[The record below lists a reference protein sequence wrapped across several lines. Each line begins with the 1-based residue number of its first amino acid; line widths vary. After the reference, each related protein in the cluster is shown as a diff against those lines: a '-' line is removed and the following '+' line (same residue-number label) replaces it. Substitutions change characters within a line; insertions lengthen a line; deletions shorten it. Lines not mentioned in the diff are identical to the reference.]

1 MGKPVSA
8 VRSDEAAV
16 YICGTYMNE
25 LGILSSLRRVGWQGP
40 VYAVK
45 DVREGRVLAD
55 LGGSGLAVLEWSLRE
70 PEDVVRLLEEHLGE
84 RKRGI
89 VFFSDE
95 RFLGAFS
102 KEDGKSLTPRLESYG
117 PSTTALPLILDRLLF
132 YEHIERLG
140 LGECPRTVVGTLT
153 NPFSTVGRPLIL
165 RPRRTWRGLAKNPR
179 AVVVRDEKE
188 LEKQESAFRAAG
200 LRPEDWAYQEVL
212 SLAALDN
219 VSVCGWHGEG
229 RTDYV
234 VTRKVLQHPPQM
246 GNGDVCEI
254 CERDGAAEQTTRRI
268 LSSLDYE
275 GPFEMEFVR
284 DQETGA
290 LKVIELNPRF
300 WMQNELANRAL
311 GDSLVRR
318 YLGLPVGDVWSHGEG
333 HPRYWVNTVY
343 ALSRILRGDL
353 RIIRYLCSSESVR
366 VPPFSLTLAYLPIY
380 LRRRL
385 GTRKGAGPVHAAPSA

>member
-1 MGKPVSA
+1 MSA
-8 VRSDEAAV
+8 VRGDEAAV

-25 LGILSSLRRVGWQGP
+25 LGILSSLRRSGWTGP

-55 LGGSGLAVLEWSLRE
+55 LGGSGLEVLEWGLRE
-70 PEDVVRLLEEHLGE
+70 PEDVVELLEEHLGE

-102 KEDGKSLTPRLESYG
+102 KEGGKSRTPRLESYG
-117 PSTTALPLILDRLLF
+117 PSTTALALILDRLLF
-132 YEHIERLG
+132 YEHIGRLD
-140 LGECPRTVVGTLT
+140 LGEFPRTFAGTLK
-153 NPFSTVGRPLIL
+153 NPFATVGKPLIL
-165 RPRRTWRGLAKNPR
+165 RPRRTWRGLTKNPR
-179 AVVVRDEKE
+179 AVVVRDEKD
-188 LEKQESAFRAAG
+188 LERRESEFRAAG
-200 LRPEDWAYQEVL
+200 LGPEEWAYQEVL

-229 RTDYV
+229 HADYI
-234 VTRKVLQHPPQM
+234 VTRKVLQHPPEM

-254 CERDGAAEQTTRRI
+254 CGRDEAAEQTTRRI

-311 GDSLVRR
+311 GDRLVRR
-318 YLGLPVGDVWSHGEG
+318 YLGLPVGDDWRHGER

-353 RIIRYLCSSESVR
+353 RIIRYLFSSESVR
-366 VPPFSLTLAYLPIY
+366 VPPIGLTLAYLPIY
-380 LRRRL
+380 LGRRF
-385 GTRKGAGPVHAAPSA
+385 GTRKGAGPVRAAPPV